1 MNAVAWALVA
11 PAGALGALARYGTGR
26 MVTRVT
32 GLGAPW
38 GVMAVNLL
46 GAFLVG
52 LVAGLAMGHG
62 PFLVLALGFLGS
74 YTTFSTWMVEADL
87 LAEGRRYI
95 TALLG
100 VVGPAIGGVVLVA
113 AGIAAGAALA

>member
-11 PAGALGALARYGTGR
+11 PAGALGAVARFGTGR
-26 MVTRVT
+26 LIARIT

-38 GVMAVNLL
+38 GVMGVNLL

-52 LVAGLAMGHG
+52 LVAGLALGHG

-74 YTTFSTWMVEADL
+74 YTTFSTWMVETEML
-87 LAEGRRYI
+87 VEGRRY
-95 TALLG
+95 TAALVN
-100 VVGPAIGGVVLVA
+100 VVGPAIGGLVLVA
-113 AGIAAGAALA
+113 AGLAAGAALV

>member
-11 PAGALGALARYGTGR
+11 PAGALGAVARFGTGR
-26 MVTRVT
+26 LIARIT

-38 GVMAVNLL
+38 GVMGVNLL

-52 LVAGLAMGHG
+52 LVAGLALGHG

-74 YTTFSTWMVEADL
+74 YTTFSTWMVETEIL
-87 LAEGRRYI
+87 VEGRRY
-95 TALLG
+95 TAALVN
-100 VVGPAIGGVVLVA
+100 VVGPAIGGLVLVA
-113 AGIAAGAALA
+113 AGLAAGAALV

>member
-26 MVTRVT
+26 AVARIT

-74 YTTFSTWMVEADL
+74 YTTFSTWMVETEVL
-87 LAEGRRYI
+87 VEGRRYT
-95 TALLG
+95 TALLNA
-100 VVGPAIGGVVLVA
+100 VAPAIGGLILVA